1 MTPDA
6 LTVAMLRRLAAEPTA
21 ETFSDADLAAI
32 LERRTL
38 DDGRGCCGAAGAGD
52 GTDGAGTDGA
62 GTGGAAGFDLYAA
75 AADVWE
81 QKAAALAQ
89 DFDFT
94 ADGADFRR
102 SQAHAHALSMAR
114 LFRARRAP
122 RSIFQTADRGPTCA
136 GRETLPCAG

>member
-32 LERRTL
+32 LMRRPL
-38 DDGRGCCGAAGAGD
+38 DDERGCCGAADSAAGS
-52 GTDGAGTDGA
+52 
-62 GTGGAAGFDLYAA
+62 GAAGFDLYAA

-114 LFRARRAP
+114 LLRARRAP
-122 RSIFQTADRGPTCA
+122 RSIFQTADMGLRGGSDA
-136 GRETLPCAG
+136 ERGAQPCVR

>member
-6 LTVAMLRRLAAEPTA
+6 LQIALLRRLAAEPTA
-21 ETFSDADLAAI
+21 ETFSDADLSAA
-32 LERRTL
+32 LERRPL
-38 DDGRGCCGAAGAGD
+38 DDGCAACADAVSGAGEPC
-52 GTDGAGTDGA
+52 
-62 GTGGAAGFDLYAA
+62 GFDLYAA

-89 DFDFT
+89 DYDFA